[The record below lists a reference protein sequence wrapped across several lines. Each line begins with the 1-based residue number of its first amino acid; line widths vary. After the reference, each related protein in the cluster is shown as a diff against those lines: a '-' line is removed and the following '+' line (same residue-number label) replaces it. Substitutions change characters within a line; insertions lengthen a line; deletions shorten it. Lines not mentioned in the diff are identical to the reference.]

1 MAEQTR
7 IDNMGR
13 AATEL
18 LGECIVARRKL
29 QLVATAMRNALA
41 EGGLVYDEGMA
52 SIREVRDTGRYL
64 TAQAVQI
71 EDGIQ
76 PNLPGLGGPGD

>member
-1 MAEQTR
+1 MTDKTR
-7 IDNMGR
+7 LDNMGR

-29 QLVATAMRNALA
+29 QLVATTMRNALA
-41 EGGLVYDEGMA
+41 EGGLDYELGTA
-52 SIREVRDTGRYL
+52 AIREVRDTGRYL

-71 EDGIQ
+71 ETDIQ
-76 PNLPGLGGPGD
+76 PKLPGLGGPGD